1 MVSLLTLLRRLLG
14 TTTKTIRCVYYGPA
28 DIHRVNGRI
37 KAKGKVVIIPF
48 PGCQEGIS
56 DFVGIYEIVEE

>member
-1 MVSLLTLLRRLLG
+1 
-14 TTTKTIRCVYYGPA
+14 
-28 DIHRVNGRI
+28 VNGRI